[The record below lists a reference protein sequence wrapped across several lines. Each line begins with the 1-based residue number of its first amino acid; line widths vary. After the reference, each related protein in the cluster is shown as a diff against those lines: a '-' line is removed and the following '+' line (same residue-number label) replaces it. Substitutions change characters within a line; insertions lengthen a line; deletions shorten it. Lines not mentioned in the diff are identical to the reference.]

1 MLGDACESLRQG
13 FYFHI
18 KMLLEEIHRRE
29 VRDEYPSFFLCPLVL
44 EFYIHVPLVMTYT
57 KKGGSSF
64 LALWC

>member
-1 MLGDACESLRQG
+1 MLVKVSVNVSTFIFILVIIIID
-13 FYFHI
+13 
-18 KMLLEEIHRRE
+18 RRE

-57 KKGGSSF
+57 KKGSSSF